1 MRPRARIPAAP
12 DASTASGADDAAG
25 DDVASAGK
33 AQAPDL
39 DVVRVE
45 PDGSMVV
52 AGRAGPGET
61 IDIIIDGKV
70 VQSVTADAAGEF
82 AAVLS
87 EPMGNGAHSL
97 ALSARAGD
105 GEPVSGKQQV
115 AIEIPGGGKAPLVVV
130 QDDASGPQI
139 VQAPDSG
146 GDTQQLA
153 TAQQGS
159 DAASDTGSGSGS
171 DTGADQGSP
180 ASGDGASGD
189 MAAAGTA
196 SDGSGD
202 VAAAGD
208 AGDADA
214 PQIFIRAFEVSP
226 ADAEGINELALV
238 GEAPTG
244 SIVRVYVDDELAGDA
259 KADANGRWALKVR
272 RKLPAG
278 RHSVRADMLGEGG
291 SQVVARAQV
300 RFDRVELVAAGEGT
314 GQDQQQTLVGSG
326 SGAEA
331 PGDGAPAGDAAT
343 GDAGSGAASSD
354 APGLPTLAAP
364 AQDGSAGQQAAADAP
379 ASADASGDAAA
390 ADTGT
395 APAADAGTAMAGG
408 DDAASGASMSDVAS
422 DAASDAASGRDR
434 RCCRRGF
441 GACRRDPGGAGQF
454 SRGDRTRR
462 CPVAYRPAY
471 LRARDPVHADLRGQ
485 PQPDRRSRSHLP
497 RPGIHDPGA
506 GRRGQVTYLSW

>member
-1 MRPRARIPAAP
+1 
-12 DASTASGADDAAG
+12 
-25 DDVASAGK
+25 
-33 AQAPDL
+33 
-39 DVVRVE
+39 
-45 PDGSMVV
+45 
-52 AGRAGPGET
+52 
-61 IDIIIDGKV
+61 
-70 VQSVTADAAGEF
+70 
-82 AAVLS
+82 
-87 EPMGNGAHSL
+87 
-97 ALSARAGD
+97 
-105 GEPVSGKQQV
+105 
-115 AIEIPGGGKAPLVVV
+115 
-130 QDDASGPQI
+130 
-139 VQAPDSG
+139 
-146 GDTQQLA
+146 
-153 TAQQGS
+153 
-159 DAASDTGSGSGS
+159 
-171 DTGADQGSP
+171 
-180 ASGDGASGD
+180 

-422 DAASDAASGRDR
+422 DAASDAASGATAD
-434 RCCRRGF
+434 
-441 GACRRDPGGAGQF
+441 AAAAGSAPAAGTQAAQA
-454 SRGDRTRR
+454 SSRVEIERGDALWRIARR
-462 CPVAYRPAY
+462 IYGHGIQYTLIFEANRNQID
-471 LRARDPVHADLRGQ
+471 DPDLIF
-485 PQPDRRSRSHLP
+485 P
-497 RPGIHDPGA
+497 
-506 GRRGQVTYLSW
+506 GQVFTIPVLEGEDK